1 MSARIL
7 AGRGAIVGTL
17 AAGMFLFGVVIAALL
32 HLKEPLAPLLLI
44 GMAVAGTLGLLVLQR
59 PFAAALIAWFLVLL
73 PPGDLRIDESA
84 YALASNA
91 AIAAALGVAMVQA
104 VGRPGSIRWNATCL
118 LVLLYIVWGGVT
130 MLWAPDLIEARR
142 KLVSWTI
149 SFILLITIINQIKS
163 INSLDDFMKMLRI
176 MGWFLVACAVYT
188 ILFGEY
194 HFGERL
200 NVFGINENVFG
211 LMLITTLP
219 GVLWPVLRSSGPQRV
234 VMMAVSIVFLLC
246 VLLGTAL
253 SGSRGSSLAVL
264 LLLLAF
270 LFGKSTRIWGIV
282 GLALLVFIAVAAPF
296 LFETISHRFAE
307 EQGGELGG
315 RELLWQAS
323 LQLFRDYPAT
333 GVGIG
338 NGPFAL
344 HAYLAALTTATN
356 HRLDLP
362 SHQPFLEVAIET
374 GLFGLLVYI
383 AILASAI
390 MSFARYRAIWAA
402 SREMPTAYYA
412 IVSGVCVA
420 YALAWIK
427 SGGLENHASFL
438 AVLVLLLAPSLIT
451 TTEAREP
458 IDVSRSGEPPSWKRS
473 PSNVDHAIG

>member
-7 AGRGAIVGTL
+7 AGRGTMFGTL
-17 AAGMFLFGVVIAALL
+17 AAGMFLLAVVIAALL
-32 HLKEPLAPLLLI
+32 LLREPLAPLALI
-44 GMAVAGTLGLLVLQR
+44 VMAVAGTLGLLLLQR
-59 PFAAALIAWFLVLL
+59 PLAATLIAWFLILL

-84 YALASNA
+84 YALVANGA
-91 AIAAALGVAMVQA
+91 VAAALGVGMVQA
-104 VGRPGSIRWNATCL
+104 VGRPGSIRWNATSL
-118 LVLLYIVWGGVT
+118 LALLYILWGAVT

-149 SFILLITIINQIKS
+149 SFILLLTIVNQLR
-163 INSLDDFMKMLRI
+163 SLDALDKFMKMLSI
-176 MGWFLVACAVYT
+176 MGWILVICAIYT
-188 ILFGEY
+188 ILFGGY
-194 HFGERL
+194 DFRERL
-200 NVFGINENVFG
+200 KVFEINENVFG

-219 GVLWPVLRSSGPQRV
+219 GVLWAVLRASGPQRV
-234 VMMAVSIVFLLC
+234 VMMALSIVFLLC

-270 LFGKSTRIWGIV
+270 LFGKSTRVWGIV
-282 GLALLVFIAVAAPF
+282 GLVLLLCIAVAAPY
-296 LFETISHRFAE
+296 LFETISQRFIE
-307 EQGGELGG
+307 EQGGEFGG

-344 HAYLAALTTATN
+344 HTYLAALTTATN

-374 GLFGLLVYI
+374 GLFGLLIYL

-390 MSFARYRAIWAA
+390 LSFIRCRANWAA
-402 SREMPTAYYA
+402 SPERPTAYYA
-412 IVSGVCVA
+412 IISGICVA
-420 YALAWIK
+420 YAMAWIK

-438 AVLVLLLAPSLIT
+438 VVLVLLLAPSLIAT
-451 TTEAREP
+451 REAREP
-458 IDVSRSGEPPSWKRS
+458 IAERRSREQSSSKRS
-473 PSNVDHAIG
+473 AMSDGHAIG

>member
-7 AGRGAIVGTL
+7 AGRGAMFGTL
-17 AAGMFLFGVVIAALL
+17 AAGMFLLAVVIAALL
-32 HLKEPLAPLLLI
+32 HLKDPLAPLLLI
-44 GMAVAGTLGLLVLQR
+44 GMAVAGTLGLLLLQR
-59 PFAAALIAWFLVLL
+59 PLAATLIAWFLILL

-84 YALASNA
+84 YALAANGA
-91 AIAAALGVAMVQA
+91 VAAALGAGMAQA

-118 LVLLYIVWGGVT
+118 LVLLYILWGAVT

-149 SFILLITIINQIKS
+149 SFILFLMIINQLKS
-163 INSLDDFMKMLRI
+163 LNALDRFMKILSI
-176 MGWFLVACAVYT
+176 IGWLLVACAIYT
-188 ILFGEY
+188 IFFGDY
-194 HFGERL
+194 DFGQRL
-200 NVFGINENVFG
+200 KVFAINENVFG

-234 VMMAVSIVFLLC
+234 VMMVLSIVFLLC

-270 LFGKSTRIWGIV
+270 LFGKSTRTWGIV
-282 GLALLVFIAVAAPF
+282 GLVLILFIMVAAPF

-344 HAYLAALTTATN
+344 HPYLAALTTATN

-374 GLFGLLVYI
+374 GLFGLLIYVV
-383 AILASAI
+383 ILASAL
-390 MSFARYRAIWAA
+390 MSFVRCRAAWVA
-402 SREMPTAYYA
+402 SREMPNAYYA

-420 YALAWIK
+420 YAMAWIK

-438 AVLVLLLAPSLIT
+438 VVLVLLLAPSLIT
-451 TTEAREP
+451 TTEAQEP
-458 IDVSRSGEPPSWKRS
+458 IAERRSGEAPSWNRLPTS
-473 PSNVDHAIG
+473 VDHATG